1 MCLTLFN
8 ETKAYKIQAKTLKV
22 LVHRDTSS
30 LFALGIFWNYVNK
43 QIYILADGKLEA
55 EISLSNHITLSILAD
70 TQATQDE

>member
-1 MCLTLFN
+1 M
-8 ETKAYKIQAKTLKV
+8 

-70 TQATQDE
+70 TQAAQDE